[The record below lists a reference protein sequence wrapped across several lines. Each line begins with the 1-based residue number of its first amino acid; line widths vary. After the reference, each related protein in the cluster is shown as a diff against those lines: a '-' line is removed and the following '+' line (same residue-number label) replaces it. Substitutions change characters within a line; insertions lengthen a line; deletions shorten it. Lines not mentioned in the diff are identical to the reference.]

1 VKFRPVDR
9 APEGSALH
17 EQIERALDR
26 AARAQEHSHALI
38 AECRRASLALH
49 ETIAAQR
56 RDDTGAGAD
65 TPQTSGSETDS

>member
-1 VKFRPVDR
+1 MKARPVNP
-9 APEGSALH
+9 APERPALH
-17 EQIERALDR
+17 ELIERALDR

-65 TPQTSGSETDS
+65 TPQTGGSETDS